1 MLGSKC
7 ITLEE
12 GGHGF
17 DRTASVS
24 VVVDRGKYSSG
35 STVSNLA
42 PPFPNCLAPANQYMH
57 QFPLLYKVHILVSDS
72 VDGGKV
78 LTMVLGIE
86 KVLRI
91 VII

>member
-17 DRTASVS
+17 DRTAPVS

-42 PPFPNCLAPANQYMH
+42 PPFPNCLALANQYVP

-78 LTMVLGIE
+78 LTTVLGVE
-86 KVLRI
+86 VLRI
-91 VII
+91 VVI